1 MTRLLLLLILCLL
14 AAAGP
19 VDAPVVRTPRED
31 IRIAEEAAARQA
43 WAEAAA
49 ALARARVDRNSAD
62 AVLAYDHAV
71 AAYRAG
77 DLQQAAKA
85 FEEAMNT
92 KDAALAAAAAYN
104 LGNTTFQLSSEP
116 GQQGGAEQLSDAAEW
131 LNQALGH
138 YRRAITHNPN
148 DQEARANGELAWRRL
163 QEVRQE
169 QQSQQEQQQAQEQS
183 DEQDQ
188 QQSGEQ
194 QQPGEQQQQQQ
205 QSGEQEQQEQQQS
218 GEQQQQ
224 QSGEQ
229 EQQEQQQSGEQQQ
242 QQASPSG
249 TPRGP
254 GEMTRQEAERMLQ
267 AVRDR
272 ERQRRLDRQ
281 KRTETGAATTGR
293 DW

>member
-92 KDAALAAAAAYN
+92 EDAALAAAAAYN

-169 QQSQQEQQQAQEQS
+169 QQSQQEQQQPQEQS

-194 QQPGEQQQQQQ
+194 QQ
-205 QSGEQEQQEQQQS
+205 QSGGQQKQEQQQS
-218 GEQQQQ
+218 GEQQQ
-224 QSGEQ
+224 
-229 EQQEQQQSGEQQQ
+229 
-242 QQASPSG
+242 ASPSG
-249 TPRGP
+249 APRSP

-281 KRTETGAATTGR
+281 KRTGTGAATTGR